1 MKMKK
6 KREMSPEQ
14 EAKDS
19 MDVAYLSFSQQQEA
33 ASDGEGWLQ
42 GRYYSDGGTSVR
54 EHLAFEEVFG
64 ICPFEVG
71 VNRAADRKAFK
82 ARFAKVVRLLELQDL
97 LPRPFVTL
105 SNGEMR
111 RVLFARALLKGP
123 KKLILDD
130 PMAGL
135 DPERRER
142 FKKIVSLL
150 SRDGIDVVLRV
161 RNRDELPVSFGGKGK
176 NVDTGARA
184 TASRRRVARQTA
196 EDAPPVIELK
206 NIRIRFGKRWLFRDF
221 NWTVRRGEHWVL
233 KGHNGSGKTT
243 LFALIT
249 GDSPLGYANDVTVL
263 GQKRKPGQELR
274 KIRRRIG
281 MVSPEMQTYLC
292 KSPVDLVEEALASKP
307 DLLLL
312 DEPCMNL
319 NAPEAKRL
327 LRRISTWLDAHP
339 QTTAICIA
347 HRADHVPPGFEHEME
362 LK

>member
-1 MKMKK
+1 MKQN
-6 KREMSPEQ
+6 RVVDESE
-14 EAKDS
+14 E
-19 MDVAYLSFSQQQEA
+19 DVAVLSFAQQQDA
-33 ASDGEGWLQ
+33 ASRGEGWLQ
-42 GRYYSDGGTSVR
+42 CRYYSDDGTSVR
-54 EHLAFEEVFG
+54 EHLSFREVFN

-71 VNRAADRKAFK
+71 VSHAAERKAYK
-82 ARFAKVVRLLELQDL
+82 ARFGKIVRLLELDEL
-97 LPRPFVTL
+97 LPRPFVSL

-142 FKKIVSLL
+142 FKKIVSALA
-150 SRDGIDVVLRV
+150 REGVDVILRV
-161 RNRDELPVSFGGKGK
+161 RNSDELPVSFGGKGK
-176 NVDTGARA
+176 PDSGAK
-184 TASRRRVARQTA
+184 ASSPRRSDRIVLRSSK
-196 EDAPPVIELK
+196 DAPPVVELK

-233 KGHNGSGKTT
+233 KGRNGSGKTT

-263 GQKRKPGQELR
+263 GQRRQPGEELR
-274 KIRRRIG
+274 KIRRKIG
-281 MVSPEMQTYLC
+281 MVSPEMQTYLG
-292 KSPVDLVEEALASKP
+292 KSPEVLLEEALAIHP

-312 DEPCMNL
+312 DEPCLNL
-319 NAPEAKRL
+319 NAADARRL
-327 LRRISTWLDAHP
+327 LRRVSTWLRVHP
-339 QTTAICIA
+339 KTAAICIA
-347 HRADHVPPGFEHEME
+347 HRADHVPPGFEHLLE

>member
-1 MKMKK
+1 MK
-6 KREMSPEQ
+6 RNRG
-14 EAKDS
+14 
-19 MDVAYLSFSQQQEA
+19 MDEEEGVAYLSFAQQQEA
-33 ASDGEGWLQ
+33 ASSGEGWLQ
-42 GRYYSDGGTSVR
+42 CRYYSEDGTSVR
-54 EHLAFEEVFG
+54 EHLSFKEVFD

-71 VNRAADRKAFK
+71 VNRTAERSAYKV
-82 ARFAKVVRLLELQDL
+82 RFEKVVRLLELEEL
-97 LPRPFVTL
+97 LPRPFVSL

-123 KKLILDD
+123 RKLVLDD

-142 FKKIVSLL
+142 FKKIVSALA
-150 SRDGIDVVLRV
+150 REGVDVVLRV

-176 NVDTGARA
+176 SDSGAKETAPRRA
-184 TASRRRVARQTA
+184 DKIVLRSSRA
-196 EDAPPVIELK
+196 APPVVELR
-206 NIRIRFGKRWLFRDF
+206 NIRIRFGKRWLFKDF

-233 KGHNGSGKTT
+233 KGRNGSGKTT

-263 GQKRKPGQELR
+263 GQRRQPGEELR

-281 MVSPEMQTYLC
+281 MVSPEMQTYLG
-292 KSPVDLVEEALASKP
+292 KSPETLLEEALATEP

-312 DEPCMNL
+312 DEPCLNL
-319 NAPEAKRL
+319 NAADAKRL
-327 LRRISTWLDAHP
+327 LRRVSTWLRGHP
-339 QTTAICIA
+339 KTAAICIA
-347 HRADHVPPGFEHEME
+347 HRADHVPPGFEHLLE

>member
-1 MKMKK
+1 MRRNQKMN
-6 KREMSPEQ
+6 EE
-14 EAKDS
+14 EG
-19 MDVAYLSFSQQQEA
+19 VAYLSFAQQQEA
-33 ASDGEGWLQ
+33 ASSGEGWLQ
-42 GRYYSDGGTSVR
+42 CRYYSDDGTSVR
-54 EHLAFEEVFG
+54 EHLSFKEVFN

-71 VNRAADRKAFK
+71 VNHAADRKAYK
-82 ARFAKVVRLLELQDL
+82 TRFGKVVRLLELSDL
-97 LPRPFVTL
+97 LPRPFVSL

-123 KKLILDD
+123 KKLVLDD

-142 FKKIVSLL
+142 FKKIVAAL
-150 SRDGIDVVLRV
+150 SRDGIEVVLRV
-161 RNRDELPVSFGGKGK
+161 RNRDELPTSLGGTGK
-176 NVDTGARA
+176 NVDTGAKTTAPRRA
-184 TASRRRVARQTA
+184 DKIVLHSST
-196 EDAPPVIELK
+196 DAPPVVELR

-274 KIRRRIG
+274 KIRRKIG
-281 MVSPEMQTYLC
+281 MVSPEMQTYLG
-292 KSPVDLVEEALASKP
+292 KSPEALVEEALAANP
-307 DLLLL
+307 ELLLL

-327 LRRISTWLDAHP
+327 LRRVSTWLRDHP
-339 QTTAICIA
+339 KTAAICIA
-347 HRADHVPPGFEHEME
+347 HRADHVPPGFEHLME